1 MAVDTLTDGEPVSSA
16 SPSSPVVVRRFTR
29 DEYDRMVAVGLFGED
44 EHLELID
51 GRVVEKTTQG
61 SRHATAVQLVQRAL
75 SAVFAPGFL
84 VRVQMPLALD
94 EYSEPEPD
102 VAVVAGEVR
111 DYRDAHPASAL
122 LVVEV
127 ADRTLAFDR
136 GRKLRLYARAGVPE
150 VWIVNLIE
158 SKVEVHR
165 EPAGARYWTRT
176 VFALGDVLSPAT
188 RPDARIP
195 LADLLP

>member
-44 EHLELID
+44 EHLELIN

-111 DYRDAHPASAL
+111 EIGRAH
-122 LVVEV
+122 V
-127 ADRTLAFDR
+127 
-136 GRKLRLYARAGVPE
+136 
-150 VWIVNLIE
+150 
-158 SKVEVHR
+158 
-165 EPAGARYWTRT
+165 
-176 VFALGDVLSPAT
+176 
-188 RPDARIP
+188 
-195 LADLLP
+195 

>member
-1 MAVDTLTDGEPVSSA
+1 MAVDTLLGGDPVSSA
-16 SPSSPVVVRRFTR
+16 TRSTSIALRRFTR
-29 DEYDRMVAVGLFGED
+29 DEYDRMIALGLFEED

-61 SRHATAVQLVQRAL
+61 SRHATAVQLVERAL
-75 SAVFAPGFL
+75 SAVFAPGFFT
-84 VRVQMPLALD
+84 RAQMPLALD

-111 DYRDAHPASAL
+111 DYRDAHPAKAV

-136 GRKLRLYARAGVPE
+136 GRKLRLYARAGIPE
-150 VWIVNLIE
+150 VWIVNLVE
-158 SKVEVHR
+158 TKVEVHT
-165 EPAGARYWTRT
+165 EPAGARYWKRSI
-176 VFALGDVLSPAT
+176 FAGGDALSPAA
-188 RPDARIP
+188 RRDARIQV
-195 LADLLP
+195 DELLP